1 MAEEPEDKNEE
12 NSEETAAVDET
23 AAESEAAESAPVEEL
38 AAAAPSAQLVT
49 PDVGFVRQIIA
60 AGGSDLKKCYQCA
73 QCAVV
78 CNITPDDR
86 PFPRKEMMWAQWGV
100 KDKLIGNP
108 DIWLCHQ
115 CSDCTAHCPR
125 GAKPGQVMQAV
136 GKMSLSHY
144 SWPGFMGKLLGSAK
158 SLLLLTTVPIAIILL
173 LIAVGGDF
181 SPERGLPEEVRE
193 KDLNAYQ
200 AVEGKIVYSRFLS
213 LHAIDAA
220 YTTAFFFAIFVLLA
234 GSIRYWNDMKR
245 NAVSNGLKMNGGFVS
260 NIVPTIMEI
269 VAHRRFRKCD
279 TTKNRAVAHIF
290 VFYAFIG
297 LFLTTIW
304 SAFYTNFMGRYSPWT
319 GGDPLKILG
328 NTSAVAFLIGMT
340 LVLIYRQRNAS
351 RAGAGTYYDWLFI
364 VLIYLVGLS
373 GVLTEALRATNV
385 GAIAYP
391 MYFVHLASIM
401 FLFLYA
407 PYSKMAHMI
416 YRAVAMVFGRSVDRN
431 PAS

>member
-1 MAEEPEDKNEE
+1 MAEETEDNNEDTAAAEEAAPEA
-12 NSEETAAVDET
+12 ETAG
-23 AAESEAAESAPVEEL
+23 SAPVEEL
-38 AAAAPSAQLVT
+38 AAASPSAQLIT
-49 PDVGFVRQIIA
+49 PDVAFVRQIIA
-60 AGGSDLKKCYQCA
+60 AGGTDLKKCYQCA

-136 GKMSLSHY
+136 GKMSLGQY
-144 SWPGFMGKLLGSAK
+144 SWPGFMSKALGSIK
-158 SLLLLTTVPIAIILL
+158 SLLLLAAVPTVIVLL
-173 LIAVGGDF
+173 LIAGFGEF
-181 SPERGLPEEVRE
+181 SPEKGLPADVMS
-193 KDLNAYQ
+193 KDPGAY
-200 AVEGKIVYSRFLS
+200 AAAKDKIVYSQFLS

-220 YTTAFFFAIFVLLA
+220 YTTAFFFAAFVLLGGA
-234 GSIRYWNDMKR
+234 VRYWNDMKR

-260 NIVPTIMEI
+260 NIVSTITEI
-269 VAHRRFRKCD
+269 LAHRRFRKCD
-279 TTKNRAVAHIF
+279 TTKNRAVAHVF

-297 LFLTTIW
+297 LFLTTTW
-304 SAFYTNFMGRYSPWT
+304 SAFYTNILGKYSPWEHS
-319 GGDPLKILG
+319 DPLKMLG

-351 RAGAGTYYDWLFI
+351 KAGAGTYYDWLFI
-364 VLIYLVGLS
+364 VLIYVVGLS
-373 GVLTEALRATNV
+373 GILTEGFRATNI

-391 MYFVHLASIM
+391 MYFVHLVSIM

-416 YRAVAMVFGRSVDRN
+416 YRAVAMVFGRAVDRN